1 MKVKTVWIVAA
12 FALLVPCIFTAQL
25 DFMREDAVKAAN
37 HWLTLVDTGK
47 YMKSWHEA
55 STYFKSKVS
64 SEKWEQMARDLR
76 EPLGECTSRKL
87 QLSHYVTTLPDLPE
101 GEYYIMK
108 YSTDFEKK
116 KSAIETVTVMLDE
129 DARWRVTGYYIK

>member
-12 FALLVPCIFTAQL
+12 FVLLVPCILPAQL

-37 HWLTLVDTGK
+37 HWLSLIDAGNYT
-47 YMKSWHEA
+47 KSWHEA

-64 SEKWEQMARDLR
+64 MEKWEQMARDLR
-76 EPLGECTSRKL
+76 EPLGACTSRTL
-87 QLSHYVTTLPDLPE
+87 HLSHYATTLPAAPD

-108 YSTDFEKK
+108 YSTSFEKK
-116 KSAIETVTVMLDE
+116 RSATETVTVMLDE
-129 DARWRVTGYYIK
+129 DARWRVTGYYLK